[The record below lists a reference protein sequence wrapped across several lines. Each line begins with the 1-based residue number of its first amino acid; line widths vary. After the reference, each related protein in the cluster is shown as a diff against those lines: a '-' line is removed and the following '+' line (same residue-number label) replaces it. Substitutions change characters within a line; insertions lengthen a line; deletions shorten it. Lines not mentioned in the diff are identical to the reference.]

1 MKRREFITLLGGV
14 AVGDVIV
21 VTTTDG
27 KERIGSA
34 PNTGDSIRVARELL
48 RKHHDGTKKKGW
60 GSSWFRS

>member
-1 MKRREFITLLGGV
+1 M
-14 AVGDVIV
+14 IV

-34 PNTGDSIRVARELL
+34 PNTGNSIRVARELL

-60 GSSWFRS
+60 GSSWLRR